1 MIRIINIYV
10 LISLISIISINCN
23 SLQSPEPDSIEF
35 IEKDQVRFYKYNDK
49 KNKLFIEEIL
59 AFQGKHESFIAN
71 FSIRIDRI
79 TPKKESFNADGKIWF
94 LKETGQVKIQLMD
107 NFFGLVF
114 SEVLAT
120 SDEIQVKT
128 SQDEKIHKQ
137 KMGDL
142 MLYDPGK
149 KKPIVLPFPV
159 IYYYITGEYNKE
171 FQNNPTFMNSE
182 ARRVQVKKKEDLFE
196 YFFDKDGLSALEW
209 SSTNKGVKA
218 ISIPNGKRTIP
229 IESLLTKIVEVE
241 QDKEQVIIQTKMR
254 SIQKKSP
261 SSSVFTL

>member
-1 MIRIINIYV
+1 MMKFIKNCILV
-10 LISLISIISINCN
+10 SLLLLLSLHCN

-35 IEKDQVRFYKYNDK
+35 IEKNQVRFYKYSDK

-71 FSIRIDRI
+71 FSIRIDRL

-94 LKETGQVKIQLMD
+94 LKDTGQVKIQLMD

-142 MLYDPGK
+142 ILYDPGK
-149 KKPIVLPFPV
+149 KKPIILPFPV

-196 YFFDKDGLSALEW
+196 YFFDKEGLSALEW

-229 IESLLTKIVEVE
+229 IQSLLTKIVEVE
-241 QDKEQVIIQTKMR
+241 QEKEQVIIQTKLR
-254 SIQKKSP
+254 SIQKKNPSP
-261 SSSVFTL
+261 NVFSL